1 MDKTTKKKMKENEKK
16 KRKKNRYSE
25 QLRLRQAGTI
35 ANHRKLVRFS
45 VLWIVGFDNMKAVNI
60 ETESECDGKQ
70 MARLSSGPWC
80 VWNASTAI
88 DRLVAFIFPL
98 NFHCPFNSIYYPCIC
113 YGRIHYMMMMTICLL
128 LCLCYSKELL

>member
-70 MARLSSGPWC
+70 MARLSSGPC
-80 VWNASTAI
+80 
-88 DRLVAFIFPL
+88 
-98 NFHCPFNSIYYPCIC
+98 
-113 YGRIHYMMMMTICLL
+113 
-128 LCLCYSKELL
+128 KELL